1 MLACIEKLLH
11 EPASYEAAL
20 AGFPMTAFDII
31 NQRIQSFGAQ
41 A

>member
-1 MLACIEKLLH
+1 MLEHIEKMLRD
-11 EPASYEAAL
+11 PAPYEAAL
-20 AGFPMTAFDII
+20 SRFPMTAFEII